1 MTGPKATQ
9 GSHQLLVSVEVRD
22 QDDVRMRSVGGRNWT
37 PNATEMAQASG
48 QDWVEQDSGLAILP
62 GAEAVAPPSI
72 CPPWHACLA
81 VYGGAE

>member
-1 MTGPKATQ
+1 MTGQKATQ
-9 GSHQLLVSVEVRD
+9 GSHQLLVGVEVRD

-62 GAEAVAPPSI
+62 GAGAVPHHQSARRGTPAWPSM
-72 CPPWHACLA
+72 WS
-81 VYGGAE
+81 